1 MDAGLPE
8 VLARRDGT
16 ARGAYRPA
24 SLRINRPASLTLFAL
39 AALVVAFIAVWVT
52 IPAGRYE
59 SKNLTTGQW
68 ETSQVGHPARL
79 LRHGLRSRDVSC
91 VSPSARNPD
100 VCVGAARIVRLRTDL
115 DALRSR
121 TLVVFGALA
130 AVIVLVGVAA
140 GALRGY

>member
-1 MDAGLPE
+1 MR
-8 VLARRDGT
+8 V
-16 ARGAYRPA
+16 
-24 SLRINRPASLTLFAL
+24 NRPASLTLLAL
-39 AALVVAFIAVWVT
+39 AVLLIAFIAVWLT

-68 ETSQVGHPARL
+68 ETSQVGYPAKL

-91 VSPSARNPD
+91 LTRPGSNQSL
-100 VCVGAARIVRLRTDL
+100 CVGAVTIRLQTDL

-121 TLVVFGALA
+121 ALVVFGALA
-130 AVIVLVGVAA
+130 AVIVLIGVAA

>member
-1 MDAGLPE
+1 
-8 VLARRDGT
+8 
-16 ARGAYRPA
+16 
-24 SLRINRPASLTLFAL
+24 LRVNRPASLTLLAL
-39 AALVVAFIAVWVT
+39 AALLIAFIAVWLT

-59 SKNLTTGQW
+59 SKNLTTGRW
-68 ETSQVGHPARL
+68 ETSQVAYPARL
-79 LRHGLRSRDVSC
+79 LRLGLRSRDATC
-91 VSPSARNPD
+91 VSPSANNPN

-130 AVIVLVGVAA
+130 AVIVLVGVAS